1 MTSLAGNTIATIT
14 PCLAYRDANTAIKW
28 LCDTFGFSKRA
39 AYTDDE
45 GKVVHAELTFGNGM
59 IMLGS
64 VMPSEFGKLLRQPD
78 ETEGR
83 VTQSICVVTTD
94 PDEIHRRAVAAGAR
108 ILMGLRDEDYGS
120 RGFTCADLE
129 GHVWTF
135 ATYDPWKP
143 VL

>member
-1 MTSLAGNTIATIT
+1 MSLAARTVATIT
-14 PCLAYRDANTAIKW
+14 PCLAYRDAPAAIEW
-28 LCDTFGFSKRA
+28 LCNTFGFTKRA
-39 AYTDDE
+39 AYPDE
-45 GKVVHAELTFGNGM
+45 QGGIAHAELAFGNGM

-64 VMPSEFGKLLRQPD
+64 VRDSAFGRLLRQPD

-83 VTQSICVVTTD
+83 VTQSICVVTSD

-108 ILMGLRDEDYGS
+108 ILMDIKDESYGG

-135 ATYDPWKP
+135 GSYDPWKTA
-143 VL
+143 